1 MVEMLILSQKSNFI
15 AITYFLK
22 YEKYM
27 AKPLPLACFEQTQV
41 YRSPCSICKIEI

>member
-1 MVEMLILSQKSNFI
+1 MVKILILSQKSNFI
-15 AITYFLK
+15 AIPSFLK

-41 YRSPCSICKIEI
+41 YRIPCSICKIEI